1 MQRDGP
7 TIDKEINDKRDNEKM
22 ARPEGFEP
30 PTNRIGT
37 CYSIQLSYGRAKEV
51 FAERN
56 VTDLGTLCKR
66 DFHICRCWT
75 GFTAGN
81 TIKPI

>member
-1 MQRDGP
+1 
-7 TIDKEINDKRDNEKM
+7 
-22 ARPEGFEP
+22 
-30 PTNRIGT
+30 
-37 CYSIQLSYGRAKEV
+37 V